1 MRWHPGRSATEP
13 NGTWTADFIAT
24 AATRSRCRTSNA
36 AGVPRSPGRD
46 NRRRDVTRLFRRYG
60 LPERIRTDNALR
72 SLRTLWV
79 GCLGCRCGLFNRE
92 LIEPGCPQQGKH
104 ENMRPND
111 AADIVQR
118 TLVSGFQKL
127 NRCRDPE
134 RVGGWLFRTQTI
146 AANLCKDFLK
156 SPRRADVSL
165 EAASATVIDR
175 SRPDADLE
183 REELKDRVE
192 QALERL
198 SPEQREAFILKHLE
212 GRSYGEMATLLGA
225 SKSAL
230 KMRVLRAREELQT
243 LLKVY
248 Q

>member
-1 MRWHPGRSATEP
+1 M
-13 NGTWTADFIAT
+13 
-24 AATRSRCRTSNA
+24 
-36 AGVPRSPGRD
+36 
-46 NRRRDVTRLFRRYG
+46 
-60 LPERIRTDNALR
+60 
-72 SLRTLWV
+72 
-79 GCLGCRCGLFNRE
+79 
-92 LIEPGCPQQGKH
+92 
-104 ENMRPND
+104 
-111 AADIVQR
+111 
-118 TLVSGFQKL
+118 SGFQKL

-134 RVGGWLFRTQTI
+134 RVGGWLFRI

-183 REELKDRVE
+183 REELKDRVDALGRLSRLSVWFRPR

>member
-1 MRWHPGRSATEP
+1 MPYRPYPGAIPDANVTPGRFS
-13 NGTWTADFIAT
+13 
-24 AATRSRCRTSNA
+24 SSN
-36 AGVPRSPGRD
+36 VWSPGNFPLMPEEELSDGEVVREILGGQHEMY
-46 NRRRDVTRLFRRYG
+46 RVLVRRYQDV
-60 LPERIRTDNALR
+60 LYRHAYRMVDQPDEA
-72 SLRTLWV
+72 S
-79 GCLGCRCGLFNRE
+79 
-92 LIEPGCPQQGKH
+92 
-104 ENMRPND
+104 
-111 AADIVQR
+111 DIVQK

-134 RVGGWLFRTQTI
+134 RVGGWLFRI

-156 SPRRADVSL
+156 SPRRADLSL
-165 EAASATVIDR
+165 EGASAKLALALER
-175 SRPDADLE
+175 RKGSMPDSDLE
-183 REELKDRVE
+183 REELKERVK

-198 SPEQREAFILKHLE
+198 SPEQREAFVLKHLE

-230 KMRVLRAREELQT
+230 KMRVLRARDELQT

>member
-1 MRWHPGRSATEP
+1 MSTEELSD
-13 NGTWTADFIAT
+13 GEVVREILGGQ
-24 AATRSRCRTSNA
+24 REMYR
-36 AGVPRSPGRD
+36 VL
-46 NRRRDVTRLFRRYG
+46 VRRYQDV
-60 LPERIRTDNALR
+60 LYRHAYRM
-72 SLRTLWV
+72 V
-79 GCLGCRCGLFNRE
+79 GQ
-92 LIEPGCPQQGKH
+92 PD
-104 ENMRPND
+104 D
-111 AADIVQR
+111 AADIVQK

-134 RVGGWLFRTQTI
+134 RVGGWLFRI

-156 SPRRADVSL
+156 SPRRADLSI
-165 EAASATVIDR
+165 EGASATVIDP

-183 REELKDRVE
+183 REELRERVQ

-198 SPEQREAFILKHLE
+198 SPEQREAFVLKHLE